1 VRRDDLLQPPR
12 RTLHAAVSRDGERR
26 RLRIATT
33 ECGFRWD
40 VHDHNCPYERESPT
54 TSFGREF
61 ARACREIVAPFSE
74 RTGRTFM
81 HGGCAMLAD
90 AVTIW
95 SEGRLHPVGV
105 RYYDQVDHVV
115 SSDGRSFLDCDGRFD
130 RKGFSRKSFVLDG
143 DMNVV
148 IERTPWDPADTV
160 IARNADVSAWI
171 ADELRSRLRS
181 PATEPWRLRA

>member
-1 VRRDDLLQPPR
+1 MNRREILTPPPR
-12 RTLHAAVSRDGERR
+12 ILRHARARDGSGRTLS
-26 RLRIATT
+26 IATT

-40 VHDHNCPYERESPT
+40 VHDHHCPLERESPT

-61 ARACREIVAPFSE
+61 AKACREIVGPFSE

-105 RYYDQVDHVV
+105 RYYDYVDHIV

-148 IERTPWDPADTV
+148 IERHPWNPADDI
-160 IARNADVSAWI
+160 IARNPEVSTWLAK
-171 ADELRSRLRS
+171 ELGSRLRS
-181 PATEPWRLRA
+181 ASSEPWRRRA

>member
-1 VRRDDLLQPPR
+1 MNRQEMLTPPT
-12 RTLHAAVSRDGERR
+12 RTLHRAKARDGSGRMV
-26 RLRIATT
+26 RIATT
-33 ECGFRWD
+33 DCGFRWD
-40 VHDHNCPYERESPT
+40 VHDHHCPWERESPT

-61 ARACREIVAPFSE
+61 ARACREIVGPFSE

-105 RYYDQVDHVV
+105 RYYDYVDHIV

-130 RKGFSRKSFVLDG
+130 RKGFFRKSFVLDG

-148 IERTPWDPADTV
+148 IERHPWNPTDDV
-160 IARNADVSAWI
+160 IARSPEISAWLG
-171 ADELRSRLRS
+171 EQLGSRLRPPS
-181 PATEPWRLRA
+181 DEPWRRRA

>member
-1 VRRDDLLQPPR
+1 VTRSDLLQQPR
-12 RTLHAAVSRDGERR
+12 PTLHAAVSRDGERR
-26 RLRIATT
+26 ALRIATT
-33 ECGFRWD
+33 GCGFRWD
-40 VHDHNCPYERESPT
+40 VDDHDCPYERESPT

-61 ARACREIVAPFSE
+61 ARACREIVGPFSE

-105 RYYDQVDHVV
+105 RYHDEVDHVV

-130 RKGFSRKSFVLDG
+130 RKGFGRKSFVLDG

-148 IERTPWDPADTV
+148 IDRVPWEQTGSA
-160 IARNADVSAWI
+160 IARDPKASAWI
-171 ADELRSRLRS
+171 AGELRSRLRS
-181 PATEPWRLRA
+181 PVTEPWRLRA